1 MPYRTLDDRIE
12 GLVITF
18 FNISDLKQVEIKLQE
33 TEQINH
39 LLLNSSPDVIIR
51 LSADLKILEFSPEAV
66 KFFGKNHEEAVN
78 RNYIQMFV
86 SEQARKKVKNDLD
99 KVFNEMRDGKIKMQV
114 IAAKGK
120 VQVVEFSVKVL
131 LNNLKMAEGMI
142 IITNR
147 KLLNHD

>member
-1 MPYRTLDDRIE
+1 
-12 GLVITF
+12 
-18 FNISDLKQVEIKLQE
+18 
-33 TEQINH
+33 
-39 LLLNSSPDVIIR
+39 
-51 LSADLKILEFSPEAV
+51 
-66 KFFGKNHEEAVN
+66 
-78 RNYIQMFV
+78 
-86 SEQARKKVKNDLD
+86 
-99 KVFNEMRDGKIKMQV
+99 VFNEMRDGKIKMQV